1 MKTKNIFYL
10 TIFAAAL
17 LASCTSTTPLQV
29 LQPADMIVPDHIQT
43 IVTLDR
49 SKPEK
54 GFENFLEGLITG
66 ENIGQDREGRR
77 FALEGLTSALTRT
90 PRFNVKHTGIEMIGS
105 RGGNSFAAPLP
116 WSEVEDICRDYD
128 GDALVTIE
136 TFDSDNSVA
145 YDQRSTKRKDKDG
158 KEYTEISYEADLSL
172 TVRIGWRFYDPK
184 TRVIFDEFTVTQIAH
199 DRATADTREQAL
211 RRLISQTSITR
222 DVSFDAG
229 AQYGMRIAPVW
240 ITVNRPFYDSGK
252 GEFDSDMARAAR
264 FARADQWED
273 AAQIWQSVIRQA
285 DEKTAGRAAFNMAV
299 ANERKGLLDSALE
312 WAQRAYTDFN
322 NKKARDYIRDLQIR
336 ISDQE
341 RLKQQMKEKV

>member
-1 MKTKNIFYL
+1 MKTNIIL
-10 TIFAAAL
+10 PIVVFAVIL
-17 LASCTSTTPLQV
+17 LASCSPTTPLQV
-29 LQPADMIVPDHIQT
+29 LQPAEMVVPDHVQT

-90 PRFNVKHTGIEMIGS
+90 PRFDVKHTGIEKTGS

-116 WSEVEDICRDYD
+116 WSEVEQLCRDYG
-128 GDALVTIE
+128 GDALVAIE

-145 YDQRSTKRKDKDG
+145 YEEERNKRKDEDG
-158 KEYTEISYEADLSL
+158 NEYTEISYEAELNMA
-172 TVRIGWRFYDPK
+172 VRIGWRFYDPK
-184 TRVIFDEFTVTQIAH
+184 SRVILDEFTVIQNAR
-199 DRATADTREQAL
+199 DFASDDTKDEAL
-211 RRLISQTSITR
+211 RRLIDQTTITR

-252 GEFDSDMARAAR
+252 GKFDDEMARAAR
-264 FARADQWED
+264 FARADQWEE
-273 AAQIWQSVIRQA
+273 AAQIWRNVIRQA
-285 DEKTAGRAAFNMAV
+285 DAKTAGRAAFNMAV

-322 NKKARDYIRDLQIR
+322 NKKARNYIRDLQIR

-341 RLKQQMKEKV
+341 RLKEQMKDRV

>member
-1 MKTKNIFYL
+1 MKTNAVLVFSF
-10 TIFAAAL
+10 FAILL
-17 LASCTSTTPLQV
+17 LASCKSTTPLQV
-29 LQPADMIVPDHIQT
+29 LQPAEMTVPDHIQT

-66 ENIGQDREGRR
+66 ENIGQDRQGRR

-116 WSEVEDICRDYD
+116 WSEVEQICRDYD

-136 TFDSDNSVA
+136 TFDSDNSVS
-145 YDQRSTKRKDKDG
+145 YDERRTKKKDKEG
-158 KEYTEISYEADLSL
+158 NEYTEVNYEARLAM

-184 TRVIFDEFTVTQIAH
+184 TRVIQDEFTVIQNAR
-199 DRATADTREQAL
+199 DQATAETRDRAL
-211 RRLISQTSITR
+211 RRLLDQTSITR
-222 DVSFDAG
+222 TVSFDAG

-252 GEFDSDMARAAR
+252 KQFDADMARAAR
-264 FARADQWED
+264 FARADQWEE

-322 NKKARDYIRDLQIR
+322 NKKARNYIRDLQIR

-341 RLKQQMKEKV
+341 RLRQQMKEKV